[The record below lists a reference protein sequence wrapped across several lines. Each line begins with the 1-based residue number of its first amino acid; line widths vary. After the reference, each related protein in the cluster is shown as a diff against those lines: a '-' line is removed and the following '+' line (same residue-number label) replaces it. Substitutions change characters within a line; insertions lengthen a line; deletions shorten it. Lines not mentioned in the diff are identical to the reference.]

1 MTTTSSF
8 NQDTIDISADTI
20 DISMNT
26 CKYDSMTVGA
36 AGIMAQDITS
46 ITIPT
51 YTVGSAGSM
60 LSSTGSSFA
69 WNQDYSLSSNIK
81 SNVHIT
87 GDGITMES
95 AADIKI
101 GDRSLK
107 EFMNTV
113 DEHLAILRPAPEL
126 EEKWDQLKDLR
137 QQYETLKADILEKE
151 KIMTILKKA

>member
-1 MTTTSSF
+1 MTITSSF
-8 NQDTIDISADTI
+8 NQDTIDISIDGIDTI
-20 DISMNT
+20 DISMDT
-26 CKYDSMTVGA
+26 CNYNSMISST
-36 AGIMAQDITS
+36 AQDVAS
-46 ITIPT
+46 VTIPT
-51 YTVGSAGSM
+51 YTVGRSGSV
-60 LSSTGSSFA
+60 LSSNGSSYA
-69 WNQDYSLSSNIK
+69 WSQDYSLSNFAQ

-87 GDGITMES
+87 GNGITMES
-95 AADIKI
+95 KADIKI